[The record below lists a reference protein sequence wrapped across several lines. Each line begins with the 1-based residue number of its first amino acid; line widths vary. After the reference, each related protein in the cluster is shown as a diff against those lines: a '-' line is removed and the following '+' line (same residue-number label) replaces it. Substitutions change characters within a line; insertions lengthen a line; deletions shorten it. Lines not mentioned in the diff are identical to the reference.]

1 MPLLAVTADLVQLW
15 VDLVHVFDQAGY
27 VEAHLHG
34 VGELVGELE
43 EEAKVLLF
51 SICD

>member
-1 MPLLAVTADLVQLW
+1 VPLLAITADLVQLW

-34 VGELVGELE
+34 IGELVGELE
-43 EEAKVLLF
+43 EEAKISLF
-51 SICD
+51 RIYD

>member
-1 MPLLAVTADLVQLW
+1 MPLLAITADLVQLW

-34 VGELVGELE
+34 IGELAGELE
-43 EEAKVLLF
+43 EEAKISLF